1 MKKLTKVVVGALAL
15 VLMCT
20 IGSIAVYAAVNDQAI
35 QKVGNQYV
43 VDTVVAEVVSDG
55 VTVQTVERLYIPENQ
70 YNPNDP
76 RHPLP
81 SGGGTTPVVSDKI
94 TQLRQATATSISNL
108 QASAYNYQWSTTFNE
123 TSASDTAVHYNV
135 TFQVDA
141 SVSADRWVC
150 TFDLVTKFDNSGKP
164 YCEYYIGSQ
173 KYSVASIQRMFANYG
188 KAR

>member
-1 MKKLTKVVVGALAL
+1 MKKFTKVLIGALAL

-20 IGSIAVYAAVNDQAI
+20 IGSVAVYAAVNDQAV
-35 QKVGNQYV
+35 QKIGNQYV

-55 VTVQTVERLYIPENQ
+55 VTVQTIERLYIPEKQ
-70 YNPNDP
+70 YNANDP

-94 TQLRQATATSISNL
+94 TVLRQATANSISAL
-108 QASAYNYQWSTTFNE
+108 QTSAYNYQWSTNFNE
-123 TSASDTAVHYNV
+123 VSATDTAVKYSV

-141 SVSADRWVC
+141 AVSADRWVC
-150 TFDLVTKFDNSGKP
+150 TFDLITKYDSKGNP
-164 YCEYYIGSQ
+164 YSEWYIGSQ
-173 KYSVASIQRMFANYG
+173 KYSVAAIQRMFAAYG